1 MFGKMFGKKRAEAAA
16 KMHKVNNRDLMEAI
30 VAGSIMV
37 MYADGTVEASELEKL
52 EKLIQSNDNL
62 KHFGSEINTCIAKF
76 TDMFSAGALMGKMK
90 AMRELDDIKATSE
103 ECEEAF
109 VMMVE
114 IALADGEIDDK
125 EAAILKEVGQKL
137 GVRVSDYGL

>member
-1 MFGKMFGKKRAEAAA
+1 MFGSMFKKKAAA
-16 KMHKVNNRDLMEAI
+16 TKASMSKIENRDLMEAL
-30 VAGSIMV
+30 VGGSVMV
-37 MYADGTVEASELEKL
+37 MYADGTAEASELEKL
-52 EKLIQSNDNL
+52 ERLIQCNDKL
-62 KHFGSEINTCIAKF
+62 KHFGGEINTCIAKF
-76 TDMFSAGALMGKMK
+76 TDMFSAGALMGKVK
-90 AMRELDDIKATSE
+90 AMRELDDIKADPEDIE
-103 ECEEAF
+103 EVF